1 MDYDFNNFQKLV
13 YENSI
18 LKKQI
23 EQLEEFVLDTRHK
36 NIELVNENSRL
47 QKIKKVKFIL
57 FSIRL
62 LKTAYKKSK
71 DELYK

>member
-1 MDYDFNNFQKLV
+1 MDYNFDNFQQLF
-13 YENSI
+13 YENRI

-36 NIELVNENSRL
+36 NIELINENSKL
-47 QKIKKVKFIL
+47 KKIRKVKFIVFL
-57 FSIRL
+57 VKF
-62 LKTAYKKSK
+62 LKTAYKKIK